1 MKSSVFVLWICSKK
15 SAEVCYLFD
24 SYIIFAMADNSMN
37 PSGTYP
43 EPAGIKSWAEE
54 DRPREKMMLK
64 GKHTLTES
72 ELIAI
77 LLRTGTRDKTAVDM
91 AMELMKRTHNDLTA
105 LGKLSVRD
113 LLALGIQGIGNT
125 KAITI
130 VAALELGRRRQ
141 LSTVREKEKITSSR
155 DAFDILYPKMADFRY
170 EEFWILLLNRANKVI
185 GTERISEGGLTGT
198 VADPRKIFSVAIK
211 ADATSVI
218 LCHNHPSG
226 NLRPSQADTD
236 LTKKMKEAGRLL
248 EITVF
253 DHLIIGDGNYFSF
266 ADEGMM

>member
-1 MKSSVFVLWICSKK
+1 MS
-15 SAEVCYLFD
+15 
-24 SYIIFAMADNSMN
+24 NNNHN
-37 PSGTYP
+37 PSGIYP
-43 EPAGIKSWAEE
+43 EPSGIKSWAEE
-54 DRPREKMMLK
+54 DRPREKLLLK

-77 LLRTGTRDKTAVDM
+77 LLRTGTREKTAVDIS
-91 AMELMKRTHNDLTA
+91 MELLKRTNNDLAA
-105 LGKLSVRD
+105 LGKLTVHD
-113 LLALGIQGIGNT
+113 FLNLGISGIGET

-141 LSTVREKEKITSSR
+141 LSAVKEKDKITSSR

-185 GTERISEGGLTGT
+185 GVERISEGGLTGT
-198 VADPRKIFSVAIK
+198 VADPRKIFNVAIK

-226 NLRPSQADTD
+226 NLHPSQADIE
-236 LTKKMKEAGRLL
+236 LTKKMKEAGKVL
-248 EITVF
+248 EILVF
-253 DHLIIGDGNYFSF
+253 DHLIIGDAKYYSF